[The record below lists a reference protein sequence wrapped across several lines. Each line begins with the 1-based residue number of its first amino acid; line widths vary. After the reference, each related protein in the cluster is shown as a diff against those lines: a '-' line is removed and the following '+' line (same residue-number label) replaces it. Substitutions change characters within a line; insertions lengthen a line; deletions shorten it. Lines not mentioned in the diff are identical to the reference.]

1 MQLVSPVNLLPPS
14 ICHICEGQPDGEAV
28 VDTLYNFKPGV
39 ASVLNGRKY
48 VCERCVGEFAKLF
61 GYEIGNDV
69 QRAQLDRDNANRRVA
84 AIRQRVDE
92 LAKALGDVINSD
104 AIERGSV
111 IDFDAVFQP
120 PALDVV
126 RQEQADRLAII
137 RDTSTEDEPKV
148 AKPAQRKRTER
159 PAVPA
164 PGLEVSEGAAV
175 ETVPEATVEAADNK
189 ESNGSSGSESE
200 S

>member
-1 MQLVSPVNLLPPS
+1 MQLESPVNLLPPS
-14 ICHICEGQPDGEAV
+14 ICIICEGQPDGEAV

-39 ASVLNGRKY
+39 PSVLNGRKY
-48 VCERCVGEFAKLF
+48 VCERCVGELAKLF
-61 GYEIGNDV
+61 GYEVGTDV

-104 AIERGSV
+104 AIERGAV

-137 RDTSTEDEPKV
+137 RDTSGEEAP
-148 AKPAQRKRTER
+148 KPAQRKKVVRA
-159 PAVPA
+159 AVPA
-164 PGLEVSEGAAV
+164 PGLAVDEQAAI
-175 ETVPEATVEAADNK
+175 ETVPEASVKAADEK